1 MVKKHKMSS
10 NKTDKK
16 KWSHKLHQL
25 QKRIHRMIENDDH
38 SIGKEGERKGFLKK
52 IKDKLKSKK

>member
-1 MVKKHKMSS
+1 MSN

-25 QKRIHRMIENDDH
+25 QKRIHRMIVNNGH
-38 SIGKEGERKGFLKK
+38 SSDKLDERKGFLKK
-52 IKDKLKSKK
+52 IKDRLNSKK